1 MATIHFLLA
10 CALLAAKSVVADS
23 CSYIEALGYVNVT
36 RPLNLAYIE
45 EQTQYW

>member
-1 MATIHFLLA
+1 MARRLVIAAF
-10 CALLAAKSVVADS
+10 ALLAASSVVADS
-23 CSYIEALGYVNVT
+23 CSDIESYGYINVT